1 MGDPLNP
8 VVRLSGVQQGF
19 GGHAVLT
26 DLDLEVHRGE
36 VLGLLG
42 ANGSGKSTLLR
53 IVAGIDKAQG
63 GVVELG
69 SATGGPVRLGALLDP
84 AWLDDRLTCRQH
96 LVIAHLYGRGRVRRG
111 SVRAA
116 LAAVGLTEAERRRVK
131 HLSLGMRQRLALAL
145 ALVDE
150 PDVLVLDEP
159 LNGLDPDGVLWMRGL
174 LQDFASSGRAV
185 LLSSHLM
192 AEMERI
198 TTRVVLLTDGSLS
211 PLEGRSPID
220 SSVRIRVVSG
230 AEELA
235 RALTT
240 AGANVVVAADD
251 SILVRGMDPS
261 RVFRTATSSGA
272 VLSHLVS
279 EAQTLE
285 EQYRDA
291 TSNRRQ

>member
-1 MGDPLNP
+1 MSPI
-8 VVRLSGVQQGF
+8 VRLIGVRQGF
-19 GGHAVLT
+19 GSHVVLT
-26 DLDLEVHRGE
+26 GLDLELHNGE

-53 IVAGIDKAQG
+53 IVAGIDTAQAG
-63 GVVELG
+63 DVELG
-69 SATGGPVRLGALLDP
+69 GATDGPLRIGALLDP
-84 AWLDDRLTCRQH
+84 TWLDDRLTCRQH
-96 LVIAHLYGRGRVRRG
+96 LVIAHLYAHGRARRG
-111 SVRAA
+111 AVHAA
-116 LAAVGLTEAERRRVK
+116 LATVGLSDAERRRVK
-131 HLSLGMRQRLALAL
+131 QLSLGMRQRLALAL

-159 LNGLDPDGVLWMRGL
+159 LNGLDPDGVLWMREL
-174 LQDFASSGRAV
+174 LRDFASSGRAV

-198 TTRVVLLTDGSLS
+198 ATRVVLLTDGSLS
-211 PLEGRSPID
+211 PLDSR
-220 SSVRIRVVSG
+220 SSVANSVRLRAESR
-230 AEELA
+230 AEELV
-235 RALTT
+235 RALTA
-240 AGANVVVAADD
+240 AGAEVVVSADS
-251 SILVRGMDPS
+251 SIFVRGMDPS

-279 EAQTLE
+279 EAQSLE

>member
-1 MGDPLNP
+1 MNS
-8 VVRLSGVQQGF
+8 VVRLIGVRQGF
-19 GGHAVLT
+19 GTHQVLT
-26 DLDLEVHRGE
+26 DLDLEVRRGE

-53 IVAGIDKAQG
+53 IVAGIDTAQS

-69 SATGGPVRLGALLDP
+69 GTTDGPLRIGALLDP

-96 LVIAHLYGRGRVRRG
+96 LVIAHLYAHGRVRRS
-111 SVRAA
+111 SVQAA
-116 LAAVGLTEAERRRVK
+116 LTAVGLSEAERRRVK

-159 LNGLDPDGVLWMRGL
+159 LNGLDPDGVLWMREL
-174 LQDFASSGRAV
+174 LRDFASSGRSV

-198 TTRVVLLTDGSLS
+198 ATRVVLLADGSLS
-211 PLEGRSPID
+211 PL
-220 SSVRIRVVSG
+220 VSG
-230 AEELA
+230 SRMQNAVRLRAESRAEELV
-235 RALTT
+235 RALAA
-240 AGANVVVAADD
+240 AGADVVVTADS
-251 SILVRGMDPS
+251 SILVRGMEPA
-261 RVFRTATSSGA
+261 RVFHTATSSGA

-291 TSNRRQ
+291 TSNRQR